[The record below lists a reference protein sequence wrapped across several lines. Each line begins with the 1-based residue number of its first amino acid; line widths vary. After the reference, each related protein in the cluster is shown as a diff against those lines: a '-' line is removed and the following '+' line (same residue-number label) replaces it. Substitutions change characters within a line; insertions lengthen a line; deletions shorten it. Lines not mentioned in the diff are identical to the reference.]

1 MAISFDGVTK
11 IATLSSGT
19 VTLDIKD
26 LWSRWVD
33 WSGVG
38 TNSMWPP
45 AMSQVGGNTIDAAS
59 GTSIPPYIY
68 LINGWRIKPQEA
80 NHTLSVTNGVLLVDG
95 GGDPF
100 VNTDGSFIIRINYSQ
115 PVQAITVTTNIG
127 GGVGTVSEVRDAVW
141 GADMS
146 SYTTPN
152 TFGYYIKAK
161 VLSIAKYIGL
171 K

>member
-1 MAISFDGVTK
+1 MAISFDGETK

-19 VTLDIKD
+19 TTLDVKD
-26 LWSRWVD
+26 FWSRWVD
-33 WSGVG
+33 WAGTG
-38 TNSMWPP
+38 TNSKWLP
-45 AMSQVGGNTIDAAS
+45 AMSQVGGNDIDITA

-80 NHTLSVTNGVLLVDG
+80 SHTLNITGGVLLVDG

-100 VNTDGSFIIRINYSQ
+100 INTNGNFIIRINYSQ
-115 PVQAITVTTNIG
+115 PVQAITVTNTV
-127 GGVGTVSEVRDAVW
+127 GGVGTVNEVRDAVW

-146 SYTTPN
+146 SYNTAN

-161 VLSIAKYIGL
+161 ILSISKYIGL